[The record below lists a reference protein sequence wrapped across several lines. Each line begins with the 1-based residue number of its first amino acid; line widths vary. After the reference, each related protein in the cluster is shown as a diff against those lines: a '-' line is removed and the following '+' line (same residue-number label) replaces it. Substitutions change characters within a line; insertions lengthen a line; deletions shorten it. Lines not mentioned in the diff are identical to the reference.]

1 MSKVQRWSGRYGL
14 GEEELEPGSARLSAA
29 RNNGKCDLNCT
40 AALIS
45 IIEDDGPVLKSL
57 SRLIRAAG
65 YGVAHFR
72 SAEEF
77 LKCKKY
83 ADTACVILDQGLPGM
98 SGLELQVRLAAENS
112 RVPVIFVSA
121 HDEPEIRS
129 RAIENSAIA
138 FICKPFSAESL
149 FSAIRSALN
158 K

>member
-1 MSKVQRWSGRYGL
+1 MSIVRRLSRHYRFE
-14 GEEELEPGSARLSAA
+14 EEELEEGERRLGAA
-29 RNNGKCDLNCT
+29 RNNGKYDLNCT

-45 IIEDDGPVLKSL
+45 IIEDDGPVLNSL

-77 LKCKKY
+77 LNSKKY
-83 ADTACVILDQGLPGM
+83 ADTACVILDHGLPGM
-98 SGLELQVRLAAENS
+98 SGLELQVRLATENS

-121 HDEPEIRS
+121 HDEPETRA

-138 FICKPFSAESL
+138 FLGKPFNAESL
-149 FSAIRSALN
+149 LEAIRSALN